1 MEKRTDDHND
11 HDNPS
16 PFHRTHKAKLIAILF
31 ITMLGLAWYRMP
43 LSTNL
48 PPTLYHP
55 HALQPADSLLPNAEP
70 AAVPMIPSA
79 DTKKRVPL
87 EIHIMSKCPDA
98 RDCMQQLVVPAMVN
112 ISSKVDFKLSFI
124 GRATSHD
131 DDVACMHGPGECL
144 GNIVELC
151 AASLYP
157 DPKIYLGFAMCLE
170 AQYGKIPGE
179 EFVRDCAA
187 EHGVD
192 FGKVNECMSR
202 DDGAW
207 GMGMLRESVEGTRQA
222 GVTKSCTVR
231 LGGEVR
237 CIRDG
242 GVWKDCEGGSEVKDL
257 VGDVE
262 RLYRGIEQ
270 VE

>member
-1 MEKRTDDHND
+1 MEKRTDDQAD
-11 HDNPS
+11 RDAPFS
-16 PFHRTHKAKLIAILF
+16 FHRTRKAKIIAILF
-31 ITMLGLAWYRMP
+31 ITMLVLAWYRMP

-48 PPTLYHP
+48 TPPPHTP
-55 HALQPADSLLPNAEP
+55 HALQPANSLLPITQP
-70 AAVPMIPSA
+70 AVPTSPNSE

-124 GRATSHD
+124 GRATDHD
-131 DDVACMHGPGECL
+131 DGVACMHGPGECL
-144 GNIVELC
+144 GNIIELC

-157 DPKIYLGFAMCLE
+157 DAKIYLGFAMCLE

-207 GMGMLRESVEGTRQA
+207 GMGMLRESVEATREV

-231 LGGEVR
+231 LGGKVR
-237 CIRDG
+237 CVRDG
-242 GVWKDCEGGSEVKDL
+242 GMWKDCEGGSEVTDL
-257 VGDVE
+257 IGDVE
-262 RLYRGIEQ
+262 RLYGGK
-270 VE
+270 